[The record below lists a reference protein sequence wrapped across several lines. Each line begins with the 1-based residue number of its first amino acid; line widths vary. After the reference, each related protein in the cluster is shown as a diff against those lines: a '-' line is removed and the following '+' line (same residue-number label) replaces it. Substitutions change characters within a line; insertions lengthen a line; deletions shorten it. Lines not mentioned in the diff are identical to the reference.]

1 MEDKPTAKPPEGVD
15 LEKALAE
22 FSDNMRKLN
31 DKVRQVT
38 EEINAFQEKAKR
50 PAHLNRQSFRA
61 VQRNRR
67 KKERQGRHYK
77 KRR

>member
-31 DKVRQVT
+31 DKVIEGGSDMFASGVPNSGTDT
-38 EEINAFQEKAKR
+38 EREETDDD
-50 PAHLNRQSFRA
+50 
-61 VQRNRR
+61 
-67 KKERQGRHYK
+67 
-77 KRR
+77 